1 MVRAEI
7 KIAAMVNKV
16 LIDVAGIFA
25 GNPKIQNAF
34 LTLPVACYLKKKAVS
49 NIIFLL
55 FRQIKR
61 TTSSIQ

>member
-1 MVRAEI
+1 MMVRVEI

-34 LTLPVACYLKKKAVS
+34 
-49 NIIFLL
+49 
-55 FRQIKR
+55 
-61 TTSSIQ
+61 